1 MKNLIIKLFYFL
13 FRILPIK
20 RTNIL
25 FIGYYGS
32 QYGCSPK
39 YLSQYFSK
47 NDKNIKITWAFTQ
60 PQKYNI
66 ENIYLIR
73 YYSLRYFYELATSKV
88 IISNYRLPE
97 YFKKRNNQL
106 YIQTWHS
113 SLRLKMIEN
122 DAVNTLPESYVK
134 MAKYDSS
141 QIDLLLSGCKFSSEI
156 FKRAFWY
163 NGEIFECGTPRCDIL
178 FDQNENNIKTIKNKI
193 GLKSDDKILLYAPTF
208 RKGNNLSAY
217 DIDFKRVLNEL
228 NQQENWK
235 VLIRLHPHLQEYSA
249 DLVKNNDSIIDVTK
263 HDDIQELLLIS
274 DLLISDYSSL
284 VFDFAITKKPCVL
297 YTSDLEEYLKKDRNL
312 YFNISKLPFPICRNN
327 NELIETIKSFDIEKY
342 IIALNKFNLKIGSFE
357 DGNASKRVY
366 EKVIKIIIQK

>member
-1 MKNLIIKLFYFL
+1 MKNLITKLIYFV
-13 FRILPIK
+13 FRLLPIK

-47 NDKNIKITWAFTQ
+47 NDKNLNITWAFTQ
-60 PQKYNI
+60 PKKYNI
-66 ENIYLIR
+66 ENITLIK
-73 YYSLRYFYELATSKV
+73 YFSIRYFYKLATSKV
-88 IISNYRLPE
+88 IITNYRLPE
-97 YFKKRNNQL
+97 YFKKRNKQF

-178 FDQNENNIKTIKNKI
+178 FQQNESIIKSIKDRI
-193 GLKSDDKILLYAPTF
+193 GIKSDDKILLYAPTF

-228 NQQENWK
+228 NQQGNWK
-235 VLIRLHPHLQEYSA
+235 VLIRFHPHLQEYSA

-284 VFDFAITKKPCVL
+284 VFDFAITKKPCIL
-297 YTSDLEEYLKKDRNL
+297 YASDLDEYLKKDRNL
-312 YFNISKLPFPICRNN
+312 YFNMNDLPFPICRNN
-327 NELIETIKSFDIEKY
+327 NDLIETIKSYDFEKY
-342 IIALNKFNLKIGSFE
+342 INALNIFDLKIGSFE

-366 EKVIKIIIQK
+366 DKVIQIINK

>member
-1 MKNLIIKLFYFL
+1 MKELINKIIYFV
-13 FRILPIK
+13 FRLLPIK
-20 RTNIL
+20 RNKIL

-39 YLSQYFSK
+39 YLSQYFSE
-47 NDKNIKITWAFTQ
+47 NDKDLKLIWAFTQ

-66 ENIYLIR
+66 ENITAIR

-88 IISNYRLPE
+88 IITNYRLPE
-97 YFKKRNNQL
+97 YFKKRNKQF

-178 FDQNENNIKTIKNKI
+178 FQQNESIIKSIKDRI
-193 GLKSDDKILLYAPTF
+193 GIKSDDKILLYAPTF

-217 DIDFKRVLNEL
+217 DIDFNRILNEL
-228 NQQENWK
+228 NQQGNWK
-235 VLIRLHPHLQEYSA
+235 VLIRLHPHLQDYSSE
-249 DLVKNNDSIIDVTK
+249 LVKNNDSIIDVTK
-263 HDDIQELLLIS
+263 YDDIQELLLIS

-284 VFDFAITKKPCVL
+284 MFDFAITKKPCVL

-312 YFNISKLPFPICRNN
+312 YFNINELPFPICRNN
-327 NELIETIKSFDIEKY
+327 SELIETIKAFDIEKY
-342 IIALNKFNLKIGSFE
+342 INALNKFHLKIGSFE

-366 EKVIKIIIQK
+366 EKVIKIINQ

>member
-13 FRILPIK
+13 FRLLPIK

-47 NDKNIKITWAFTQ
+47 NDKNLNITWAFTQ
-60 PQKYNI
+60 PKKYNI
-66 ENIYLIR
+66 ENITLIK
-73 YYSLRYFYELATSKV
+73 YFSIRYFYKLATSTV
-88 IISNYRLPE
+88 IITNYRLPE
-97 YFKKRNNQL
+97 YFKKRNKQF

-122 DAVNTLPESYVK
+122 DAINTLPESYVK

-163 NGEIFECGTPRCDIL
+163 DGEIFECGTPRCDIL
-178 FDQNENNIKTIKNKI
+178 FQQNESIIKSIKDRI

-228 NQQENWK
+228 NQQGNWK

-263 HDDIQELLLIS
+263 YDDIQELLLIS

-284 VFDFAITKKPCVL
+284 VFDYAITKKLCIL
-297 YTSDLEEYLKKDRNL
+297 YASDLEEYIKKDRNL
-312 YFNISKLPFPICRNN
+312 YFNINELPFPICQNN
-327 NELIETIKSFDIEKY
+327 NELIETIKSYDFEKY
-342 IIALNKFNLKIGSFE
+342 INALNKFDLKIGSFE

-366 EKVIKIIIQK
+366 DKVIQIINK

>member
-66 ENIYLIR
+66 ENIYPIR

-122 DAVNTLPESYVK
+122 DTVNTLPESYVK

-235 VLIRLHPHLQEYSA
+235 VLIRLHPHLQDYSA
-249 DLVKNNDSIIDVTK
+249 ELVKNNDSVIDVTK
-263 HDDIQELLLIS
+263 YDDIQELLLIS

-284 VFDFAITKKPCVL
+284 MFDFAITKKPCVL

-312 YFNISKLPFPICRNN
+312 YFNIYELPFPICQDN
-327 NELIETIKSFDIEKY
+327 NELVETIKSFDIEKY

-366 EKVIKIIIQK
+366 EKVIKIINQ

>member
-66 ENIYLIR
+66 ENIIPIR
-73 YYSLRYFYELATSKV
+73 YYSLCYFYELATSKV

-122 DAVNTLPESYVK
+122 DTVNTLPESYVK

-228 NQQENWK
+228 NQQGNWK
-235 VLIRLHPHLQEYSA
+235 VLIRLHPHLQDYSA
-249 DLVKNNDSIIDVTK
+249 ELVKNNDSVIDVTK
-263 HDDIQELLLIS
+263 YDDIQELLLIS
-274 DLLISDYSSL
+274 NLLISDYSSL
-284 VFDFAITKKPCVL
+284 MFDFAITKKPCVL

-312 YFNISKLPFPICRNN
+312 YFNINELPFPICRNN
-327 NELIETIKSFDIEKY
+327 NELIETIKAFDIEKY
-342 IIALNKFNLKIGSFE
+342 INALNKFDLKIGSFE

-366 EKVIKIIIQK
+366 EKVIKIINQ

>member
-1 MKNLIIKLFYFL
+1 MKNLIIKLIYL
-13 FRILPIK
+13 VFRLLPIK

-32 QYGCSPK
+32 QYGCNPK

-66 ENIYLIR
+66 ENIYPIR

-122 DAVNTLPESYVK
+122 DTVNTLPESYVK

-141 QIDLLLSGCKFSSEI
+141 QINLLLSGCKFSSEI

-228 NQQENWK
+228 KQQGNWK
-235 VLIRLHPHLQEYSA
+235 ALIRLHPHLQDYSA
-249 DLVKNNDSIIDVTK
+249 ELVKNNDSVIDVTK
-263 HDDIQELLLIS
+263 YDDIQELLLIS

-284 VFDFAITKKPCVL
+284 MFDFAITKKPCVL

-312 YFNISKLPFPICRNN
+312 YFNIYELPFPICQDNN
-327 NELIETIKSFDIEKY
+327 QLIGTIKSFDIEKY

-366 EKVIKIIIQK
+366 EKVIKIINQ

>member
-1 MKNLIIKLFYFL
+1 MKNLIIKLYYFL

-66 ENIYLIR
+66 ENIYPIR

-122 DAVNTLPESYVK
+122 DTVNTLPESYVK

-163 NGEIFECGTPRCDIL
+163 DGEIFECGTPRCDIL

-235 VLIRLHPHLQEYSA
+235 VLIRLHPHLQDYSA
-249 DLVKNNDSIIDVTK
+249 ELVKNNDYVIDVTK
-263 HDDIQELLLIS
+263 YDDIQELLLIS

-284 VFDFAITKKPCVL
+284 MFDFTITKKPCVL

-312 YFNISKLPFPICRNN
+312 YFNIYELPFPICQDN
-327 NELIETIKSFDIEKY
+327 NELVETIKSFDIEKY

-366 EKVIKIIIQK
+366 EKVIKIINQ

>member
-1 MKNLIIKLFYFL
+1 MKNLIIKLIYTV
-13 FRILPIK
+13 FRLLPIK

-66 ENIYLIR
+66 ENIIPIR

-122 DAVNTLPESYVK
+122 DTVNTLPESYVK

-178 FDQNENNIKTIKNKI
+178 FDQHENNIKTIKNKI
-193 GLKSDDKILLYAPTF
+193 GLKSDDKTLLYAPTF

-235 VLIRLHPHLQEYSA
+235 VLIRLHPHLQDYSA
-249 DLVKNNDSIIDVTK
+249 ELVKNNDSVIDVTK
-263 HDDIQELLLIS
+263 YDDIQELLLIS

-284 VFDFAITKKPCVL
+284 MFDFAITKKPCVL

-312 YFNISKLPFPICRNN
+312 YFNIYELPFPICQDN
-327 NELIETIKSFDIEKY
+327 NELIETIKAFDIEKY
-342 IIALNKFNLKIGSFE
+342 INALNKFDLKIGSFE

-366 EKVIKIIIQK
+366 DKVIQIINK

>member
-1 MKNLIIKLFYFL
+1 MKNLIIKLIYTV
-13 FRILPIK
+13 FRLLPIK

-60 PQKYNI
+60 TQKYNI
-66 ENIYLIR
+66 ENIIPIR

-88 IISNYRLPE
+88 IITNYRLPE
-97 YFKKRNNQL
+97 YFKKRSKQF

-122 DAVNTLPESYVK
+122 DAENTLPESYVK

-178 FDQNENNIKTIKNKI
+178 FQQNKSIIKSIKDRI
-193 GLKSDDKILLYAPTF
+193 GIKSDDKILLYAPTF

-228 NQQENWK
+228 NQQGNWK
-235 VLIRLHPHLQEYSA
+235 VLIRLHPHLQDYSSE
-249 DLVKNNDSIIDVTK
+249 LVKNNDSIIDVTK
-263 HDDIQELLLIS
+263 YDDIQELLLIS

-284 VFDFAITKKPCVL
+284 MFDFAITKKPCVL

-312 YFNISKLPFPICRNN
+312 YFNINELPFPICRNN
-327 NELIETIKSFDIEKY
+327 SELIETIKAFDIEKY
-342 IIALNKFNLKIGSFE
+342 INALNKFHLKIGSFE

-366 EKVIKIIIQK
+366 EKVIKIINQ

>member
-66 ENIYLIR
+66 ENIIPIR

-88 IISNYRLPE
+88 IITNYRLPE

-228 NQQENWK
+228 NQQSNWK

-274 DLLISDYSSL
+274 DLLISDYSSI
-284 VFDFAITKKPCVL
+284 VFDFAITKKPCIL
-297 YTSDLEEYLKKDRNL
+297 YASDLDEYLKKDRNL
-312 YFNISKLPFPICRNN
+312 YFNINDLPFPICRNN
-327 NELIETIKSFDIEKY
+327 NELIETIKSFDLEKY
-342 IIALNKFNLKIGSFE
+342 IKDLNLFDLKIGSFE

-366 EKVIKIIIQK
+366 EKVIKIINQK

>member
-1 MKNLIIKLFYFL
+1 MKNLITKLIYFV
-13 FRILPIK
+13 FRLLPIK

-47 NDKNIKITWAFTQ
+47 NDKNLNITWAFTQ
-60 PQKYNI
+60 PKKYNI
-66 ENIYLIR
+66 ENITLIK
-73 YYSLRYFYELATSKV
+73 YFSIRYFYKLATSKV
-88 IISNYRLPE
+88 IITNYRLPE
-97 YFKKRNNQL
+97 YFKKRNKQF

-178 FDQNENNIKTIKNKI
+178 FQQNESIIKSIKDRI
-193 GLKSDDKILLYAPTF
+193 GIKSDDKILLYAPTF

-228 NQQENWK
+228 
-235 VLIRLHPHLQEYSA
+235 
-249 DLVKNNDSIIDVTK
+249 
-263 HDDIQELLLIS
+263 
-274 DLLISDYSSL
+274 
-284 VFDFAITKKPCVL
+284 
-297 YTSDLEEYLKKDRNL
+297 
-312 YFNISKLPFPICRNN
+312 
-327 NELIETIKSFDIEKY
+327 
-342 IIALNKFNLKIGSFE
+342 
-357 DGNASKRVY
+357 
-366 EKVIKIIIQK
+366 

>member
-1 MKNLIIKLFYFL
+1 MKNLIIKLIYFV
-13 FRILPIK
+13 FRLLPIK

-32 QYGCSPK
+32 QYGCNPK

-47 NDKNIKITWAFTQ
+47 NDKKLKITWVFTQ

-66 ENIYLIR
+66 ENTTLIK
-73 YYSLRYFYELATSKV
+73 YYSIRYFYKLATSKV
-88 IISNYRLPE
+88 IISNYRLPK

-228 NQQENWK
+228 NQQGNWEI
-235 VLIRLHPHLQEYSA
+235 LIRLHPHLQDYSSE
-249 DLVKNNDSIIDVTK
+249 LVKNNDSIIDVTK
-263 HDDIQELLLIS
+263 YDDIQELLLIS

-284 VFDFAITKKPCVL
+284 MFDFAITKKPCVL
-297 YTSDLEEYLKKDRNL
+297 YTSDLEEFLKKDRNL
-312 YFNISKLPFPICRNN
+312 YFNINELPFPICQNN
-327 NELIETIKSFDIEKY
+327 NELIETIKAFDIEKY
-342 IIALNKFNLKIGSFE
+342 INALNKFDLKIGSFE

-366 EKVIKIIIQK
+366 EKVIKIINQ

>member
-1 MKNLIIKLFYFL
+1 MKELINKIIYFV
-13 FRILPIK
+13 FRLLPIK
-20 RTNIL
+20 RNKIL

-32 QYGCSPK
+32 QYGCNPK
-39 YLSQYFSK
+39 YLSQYFSE
-47 NDKNIKITWAFTQ
+47 NDKDLKIIWAFTQ

-66 ENIYLIR
+66 ENIISIR

-88 IISNYRLPE
+88 VISNYRLPK

-122 DAVNTLPESYVK
+122 DSINTLPESYVK

-178 FDQNENNIKTIKNKI
+178 FKQNDSIIKSVKKR
-193 GLKSDDKILLYAPTF
+193 LKLNATDKILLYAPTF

-217 DIDFKRVLNEL
+217 DIDFKHLQDVLNR
-228 NQQENWK
+228 QGNWK
-235 VLIRLHPHLQEYSA
+235 ILIRLHPHLQDYSA
-249 DLVKNNDSIIDVTK
+249 KLIENNSFIIDVTK
-263 HDDIQELLLIS
+263 YDDIQELLLIS

-284 VFDFAITKKPCVL
+284 IFDYAITKKPCIL

-312 YFNISKLPFPICRNN
+312 YFNIKELPFPICLNN
-327 NELIETIKSFDIEKY
+327 DELLNTIKSFNLKKY
-342 IIALNKFNLKIGSFE
+342 INSIDNFEQKIGSFE
-357 DGNASKRVY
+357 DGKACQRVY
-366 EKVIKIIIQK
+366 EKIMSYINSL

>member
-1 MKNLIIKLFYFL
+1 MKELIIKFFYFL

-47 NDKNIKITWAFTQ
+47 NDKKLKITWAFTQ

-66 ENIYLIR
+66 ENTSLIKYYSIR
-73 YYSLRYFYELATSKV
+73 YFCKLATSKV
-88 IISNYRLPE
+88 IITNYRLPE
-97 YFKKRNNQL
+97 YFKKRNEQY

-122 DAVNTLPESYVK
+122 DTVNTLPESYVK

-178 FDQNENNIKTIKNKI
+178 FQQNESIIKSIKDRI

-217 DIDFKRVLNEL
+217 DLDFKRVLNEL
-228 NQQENWK
+228 NQQGNWK

-284 VFDFAITKKPCVL
+284 VFDFAITKKPCIL
-297 YTSDLEEYLKKDRNL
+297 YASDLDEYLKKDRNL
-312 YFNISKLPFPICRNN
+312 YFNINDLPFPICRNN

-342 IIALNKFNLKIGSFE
+342 IKDLNFFDLKIGSFE

-366 EKVIKIIIQK
+366 EKVIKIINQ

>member
-1 MKNLIIKLFYFL
+1 MKNLIIKLIYTV
-13 FRILPIK
+13 FRLLPIK

-66 ENIYLIR
+66 ENIIPKR

-88 IISNYRLPE
+88 IITNYRLPE
-97 YFKKRNNQL
+97 YFKKRNKQF

-178 FDQNENNIKTIKNKI
+178 FQQNKSIIKSIKDRI
-193 GLKSDDKILLYAPTF
+193 GIKSDDKILLYAPTF

-228 NQQENWK
+228 NQQGNWK
-235 VLIRLHPHLQEYSA
+235 VLIRLHPHLQDYSSE
-249 DLVKNNDSIIDVTK
+249 LVNNNDSVINVTK
-263 HDDIQELLLIS
+263 YDDIQELLLIT

-284 VFDFAITKKPCVL
+284 MFDFAITKKPCVL
-297 YTSDLEEYLKKDRNL
+297 YTSDLEEYLKKDRDL
-312 YFNISKLPFPICRNN
+312 YFNINDLPFPICRNN

-366 EKVIKIIIQK
+366 DKLIQIINK